1 MDNLFPD
8 DGVEISSSFVTS
20 AVQIERKICLF
31 FKREGKLNQFLA
43 AALPGS
49 VVEHES
55 EKYVLR
61 SHCVFERWRKTPQGR
76 RKIWAVELTIARYA

>member
-1 MDNLFPD
+1 MDNLFPE
-8 DGVEISSSFVTS
+8 DGGEFTS
-20 AVQIERKICLF
+20 VWTSEVQIERKICLH
-31 FKREGKLNQFLA
+31 FKREVKLNQFLA

-61 SHCVFERWRKTPQGR
+61 SHCVFERWRKTPRSR
-76 RKIWAVELTIARYA
+76 RRIWAVELTIARYA